1 MKINDYKTEEL
12 VEKLNEGLALGK
24 SGVVIC
30 KELGLARSSVLTRI
44 KRDGYIHDKNTNQYL
59 KEGAKEIEP
68 SKKVLKEKVKKTTSK
83 DIKEKTKKVEKKD
96 IKPKTKNSI
105 VEEIKPAEQNV
116 VEEAYE
122 GEWKVE
128 EAIAKLRKEL
138 ANKKGNQD
146 KKQTEKLKEETNI
159 KEDEE
164 LKIEENKIIEDKL
177 EDKKSG
183 IKENLKNKNEEIEK
197 SRMSGEEKESSVAKK
212 EIDEL
217 RLMIQEMN
225 ERLKVVEKKKDVEKN
240 ISIKNTKETTTRSIR
255 LYKEVNDKLN
265 KYLKKNKEKKV
276 IDIIS
281 LAILEYMEK

>member
-1 MKINDYKTEEL
+1 MKINDYRTEEL
-12 VEKLNEGLALGK
+12 VEKLNKGLALGK

-59 KEGAKEIEP
+59 KEGEKEAEAPKEMI
-68 SKKVLKEKVKKTTSK
+68 KEKAKKTTSK
-83 DIKEKTKKVEKKD
+83 DIKEKTKKLEKKSV
-96 IKPKTKNSI
+96 KSKANEVV
-105 VEEIKPAEQNV
+105 VEDVKEEEKAPQQNMI
-116 VEEAYE
+116 EEAYE

-138 ANKKGNQD
+138 ASKKGSKD
-146 KKQTEKLKEETNI
+146 KKQIEKIKKEE
-159 KEDEE
+159 KEEVSV
-164 LKIEENKIIEDKL
+164 KKNGKL
-177 EDKKSG
+177 EDEK
-183 IKENLKNKNEEIEK
+183 IENNIIDEREEIEK
-197 SRMSGEEKESSVAKK
+197 YSLKEAKKSLVAKE

-217 RLMIQEMN
+217 RLMIQKMN
-225 ERLKVVEKKKDVEKN
+225 ERLEVVEKKKDVEKN

-281 LAILEYMEK
+281 LALLEYMEK